1 MEQGPQG
8 RNRRYDKR
16 TITGASSEM
25 KVRWKVGRPL
35 VRYPDVFGTDITCD
49 ETDETRS
56 AAQFE
61 DSLVFEERG
70 TSLEKI

>member
-35 VRYPDVFGTDITCD
+35 VRYPDVFGTQIACY

-56 AAQFE
+56 TAQLKDCF
-61 DSLVFEERG
+61 VFEG
-70 TSLEKI
+70 TSLEQV